1 MSEDKCV
8 NDCNTPIPDGGTWG
22 YCDNCWNYVCVSST
36 LEKKDVMKVTKE
48 MQMSEAS
55 CLAFGATTD
64 ALEKHFDDKV
74 WNVEVRSTLGED
86 HWGNP
91 IWSLTVFVESRETEQ
106 GRHELVTG
114 EYNDE

>member
-1 MSEDKCV
+1 MSEK
-8 NDCNTPIPDGGTWG
+8 
-22 YCDNCWNYVCVSST
+22 
-36 LEKKDVMKVTKE
+36 KE
-48 MQMSEAS
+48 MQMSLTS
-55 CLAFGATTD
+55 CLAFGDITD

-86 HWGNP
+86 HWENP

-114 EYNDE
+114 ESNDEA

>member
-1 MSEDKCV
+1 MHNCGA
-8 NDCNTPIPDGGTWG
+8 PIPDGGTWG
-22 YCDNCWNYVCVSST
+22 YCDNCWNYVCVRSG
-36 LEKKDVMKVTKE
+36 LEKKDVVSNTMKE

-55 CLAFGATTD
+55 CLALGDIAT
-64 ALEKHFDDKV
+64 ALEKHFDSKV

-86 HWGNP
+86 HWENP

-114 EYNDE
+114 ESNDE